1 MVHSVKEAIRRIE
14 SIIELN
20 DKIAYDHFTTP
31 QTLPFAVYKF
41 DCDSGGADD
50 FKGVIWNDF
59 IIELYSDPRD
69 IALEHKIL
77 IAFDDVEIKSS
88 CEYIE
93 AEQMYQTA
101 FRFRFP
107 YKLTTT
113 NP

>member
-1 MVHSVKEAIRRIE
+1 MVHSVQEAIRRIE

-20 DKIAYDHFTTP
+20 DKIAYDHFTKP

-50 FKGVIWNDF
+50 FKGVIWTDF

-69 IALEHKIL
+69 IALEHKIF
-77 IAFDDVEIKSS
+77 IVFDDVDIKSS

-93 AEQMYQTA
+93 AE
-101 FRFRFP
+101 
-107 YKLTTT
+107 
-113 NP
+113 